1 MIRQILIDL
10 ASRIVELEGKGQ
22 ERERESTPAIPSASS
37 PAVNPTTTT
46 TTPSIMSTY
55 YTPASSPAHIEQ
67 EPDGMNNSNRSSVS
81 STGEIEL
88 VASFVRQLKIDNQ
101 QDHHLGAPSGVNFLV
116 SVSGGKREEEA
127 TGDEMPSSPIFQKLM
142 EVQRRDVFWKVHS
155 YQNQVL
161 SGCPPLPFPSDYTFP
176 EPTLLSSLVSLYFD
190 HVNPYL
196 PILHRGVFEN
206 SVREG
211 LHHRNIH
218 FAGVLLV
225 VCATGARYS
234 DDPRV
239 LEDYDN
245 EGVEKSRLTAGWKWF
260 RQVRLI
266 RSSFLTPSSLYELQ
280 LYCIAPFFLQG
291 TTTPEASWI
300 ILGVAFRFAQ
310 DLGIHQRRP
319 ETITNPTVE
328 SQLWNRA
335 FWGLIAVDVMIST
348 FLGRPRAMSTDDF
361 DVPLPI
367 ECDDEYWPID
377 GVVVGSHEP
386 FKQPPGKPS
395 AMSYWVYLL
404 RLLDIV
410 GFAQRTI
417 YAVRKTDM
425 WTRMGMTQAEWNE
438 KVVKELDE
446 LLASWADGV
455 PECLKWNPTNQ
466 NPLFFTQSTII
477 WITYYWLQMLVH
489 KPFMSFSTSPCGA
502 EKESEKPSGSAAFP
516 SLSICVNAA
525 RAVVHI
531 LEAGQRW
538 SERKC
543 RENANG
549 RRWVPKPGPGPF
561 PTVLARLFRHF
572 VVSVF
577 LFFDQCAITSSAIV
591 LFSNAWRGIRT
602 KTTPD
607 AFRELADVYSCLE
620 VLNKWEDETQMAG
633 RFCDVV
639 NELLQ
644 MCNLPPSLKGIK
656 RLDRADREG
665 DHLSGPVDRKA
676 DRPIAGSKRAAAQT
690 SVGAAVPTIKENET
704 GHAGEGDYGGG
715 EFVSGIN
722 ASIDLGA
729 SEFNLNFQAQTNASN
744 HTHLTHTSSDPQA
757 TYSATSNPGMGDVY
771 PFSGHPSMHSHSH
784 ESQGYQFGYP
794 DFTLPI
800 SSTELGSLPL
810 HETFN
815 VYSESYNYGYDG
827 MDVDMNTGLFTDHNV
842 GVGGAYGVLFGAS
855 RHGSVG
861 EGSHQQP
868 TTAQRYMAETLNTA
882 FGNMGPEVFFASL
895 TDEAQSQA
903 EIQPHL
909 DFALQPPVAVA
920 HTQLQVPPPYIQVQ
934 PPPLPLHQ
942 TQPSLHSQDAYARP
956 RLNSSSVAPSTY
968 TDQQPTPAFRNPRH
982 RFGSTSWGD
991 WDFVG

>member
-1 MIRQILIDL
+1 MIHQILVDL
-10 ASRIVELEGKGQ
+10 ASRIVELEEKEKKQ
-22 ERERESTPAIPSASS
+22 ERERESPPATSSASS
-37 PAVNPTTTT
+37 PAADPMATTTASA
-46 TTPSIMSTY
+46 PSIMSTY
-55 YTPASSPAHIEQ
+55 YTSASSPARSEKGS
-67 EPDGMNNSNRSSVS
+67 DGTNNSNKSSVS

-88 VASFVRQLKIDNQ
+88 VASFMRQLKIDNQ
-101 QDHHLGAPSGVNFLV
+101 QDRHFGASSGVNFLV
-116 SVSGGKREEEA
+116 SVCGKRKEEA
-127 TGDEMPSSPIFQKLM
+127 TGNEMPGGPIIQKPVK
-142 EVQRRDVFWKVHS
+142 VQRRDVFWKVHP
-155 YQNQVL
+155 YQHQVPP
-161 SGCPPLPFPSDYTFP
+161 GCPPLPLPSDYIFP
-176 EPTLLSSLVSLYFD
+176 EPMLLSSLVSLYFD

-196 PILHRGVFEN
+196 PILHRGIFEN
-206 SVREG
+206 SVRGG
-211 LHHRNIH
+211 LHHSDIH

-245 EGVEKSRLTAGWKWF
+245 EGIGKSRMTAGWKWF

-266 RSSFLTPSSLYELQ
+266 RSSFRSPSSLYELQ
-280 LYCIAPFFLQG
+280 LYCITPFFLQG
-291 TTTPEASWI
+291 STTPEASWV

-310 DLGIHQRRP
+310 DLGIHRRKP
-319 ETITNPTVE
+319 ETISNPTVE

-335 FWGLIAVDVMIST
+335 FWGLVAVDVVIST

-377 GVVVGSHEP
+377 GVVVGPYEP
-386 FKQPPGKPS
+386 FQQPPGEPS

-438 KVVKELDE
+438 KLLKELDE
-446 LLASWADGV
+446 LLANWVDGV
-455 PECLKWNPTNQ
+455 PEHLKWNPTNQ

-489 KPFMSFSTSPCGA
+489 KPFMTLSTSPGGA
-502 EKESEKPSGSAAFP
+502 EKENEKSSGSAAAFP

-538 SERKC
+538 SERER
-543 RENANG
+543 RERANG
-549 RRWVPKPGPGPF
+549 RRWVPEPGPGPF
-561 PTVLARLFRHF
+561 PTVL
-572 VVSVF
+572 S
-577 LFFDQCAITSSAIV
+577 AITSSAIV

-607 AFRELADVYSCLE
+607 AFRELADVYRCLE
-620 VLNKWEDETQMAG
+620 VLNKWEDEIQVAG
-633 RFCDVV
+633 RFCDIV
-639 NELLQ
+639 NELLH

-665 DHLSGPVDRKA
+665 DRLSGLVDRKA
-676 DRPIAGSKRAAAQT
+676 DRPIAGSKRAAAKT
-690 SVGAAVPTIKENET
+690 SMGVAGPTTKENET
-704 GHAGEGDYGGG
+704 RHAGEGDYGGG
-715 EFVSGIN
+715 GFVSSVSTSMESG
-722 ASIDLGA
+722 APEFDL
-729 SEFNLNFQAQTNASN
+729 NLQAQANASN
-744 HTHLTHTSSDPQA
+744 HADLTHAFSDPQA
-757 TYSATSNPGMGDVY
+757 AYSATPNPGMGDVD
-771 PFSGHPSMHSHSH
+771 PLSDHPSMYSHSH
-784 ESQGYQFGYP
+784 ESQGYQSGYPNP

-815 VYSESYNYGYDG
+815 VYPDSYNYGYDE
-827 MDVDMNTGLFTDHNV
+827 MDVDMNMGLFTDHSV
-842 GVGGAYGVLFGAS
+842 GVGGAYDVLFGAS
-855 RHGSVG
+855 RHG
-861 EGSHQQP
+861 GSNERSHIHP

-882 FGNMGPEVFFASL
+882 FGNMGPEVFYASL

-903 EIQPHL
+903 DIQPPL
-909 DFALQPPVAVA
+909 DYSLQPPVAVA
-920 HTQLQVPPPYIQVQ
+920 HTQLQVSPPHIQVQ
-934 PPPLPLHQ
+934 PPPLPLPQ
-942 TQPSLHSQDAYARP
+942 TQPSLHGQDAYARP

-968 TDQQPTPAFRNPRH
+968 TGQQPTPAFRNPRH
-982 RFGSTSWGD
+982 SSGSTSWGD
-991 WDFVG
+991 WNFAG